1 MTADE
6 VRRCYQIPLKI
17 IQEYEHWRHGKIPL
31 KCEEAVQY
39 QDQDIAYLSII
50 VTLHD
55 IGFQKSE
62 VESYMQLLMKGADTQ
77 EKRLQ
82 ILNEKRNE
90 TLQEI
95 HKKEAQLDKLDYL
108 RFQVKNVV

>member
-1 MTADE
+1 
-6 VRRCYQIPLKI
+6 
-17 IQEYEHWRHGKIPL
+17 
-31 KCEEAVQY
+31 
-39 QDQDIAYLSII
+39 
-50 VTLHD
+50 
-55 IGFQKSE
+55 
-62 VESYMQLLMKGADTQ
+62 MQLLMKGADTQ

-95 HKKEAQLDKLDYL
+95 HKKETQLDKLDYL